1 MRPDAT
7 ILSAIKPIRGDT
19 APMKPVDIYRI
30 ISKDIIGQDDMLKYV
45 SVAIFKHVA
54 GEKFGNLLL
63 IGNSGTGKTATMQA
77 MERMYN
83 THPFFEKHRVVLRMN
98 ANTFANDEGMVLP
111 HTHLYHQLENRAL
124 TILGKNATPEQV
136 RELVEHATVCI
147 DEIDKI
153 TARIGGKPNV
163 VGINIQ
169 QSLLTLMEGEEITYN
184 TKLFIGG
191 EYKEHTFRI
200 DTGNMLF
207 ICGGAFE
214 ELFDQVYSRVFE
226 EGKQEKLTKMTLNV
240 DGAVEFKQI
249 FTLKENLEQL
259 DIFNYGMLP
268 QFIARFDNAVVL
280 NDLTPNDLLTIFM
293 DTPTSVFKHSKR
305 FFEKFDVELSVT
317 EKARKLIAY
326 KAAENSRVGARALKD
341 IYGRIIKRFEFDP
354 HNCPEV
360 QKFGDRYELTIDET
374 IVKRALGIK

>member
-1 MRPDAT
+1 
-7 ILSAIKPIRGDT
+7 
-19 APMKPVDIYRI
+19 MKPVDIYNI
-30 ISKDIIGQDDMLKYV
+30 IRKDIIGQDDMLKYV
-45 SVAIFKHVA
+45 SVAIFKHVT

-83 THPFFEKHRVVLRMN
+83 THPFFEKHRVVIRMN
-98 ANTFANDEGMVLP
+98 ANSFANDEGMVMP
-111 HTHLYHQLENRAL
+111 HTHLFYQLENRAL
-124 TILGKNATPEQV
+124 AILGRDATPDKV

-163 VGINIQ
+163 IGINIQ
-169 QSLLTLMEGEEITYN
+169 QALLTLMEGEEVVYD
-184 TKLFIGG
+184 TKLLIGN
-191 EYKEHTFRI
+191 EYKTHTFRL

-226 EGKQEKLTKMTLNV
+226 EGKQDRLTKMTMDA
-240 DGAVEFKQI
+240 DGSVAFKQI
-249 FTLKENLEQL
+249 FTLKDNLEQL

-280 NDLTPNDLLTIFM
+280 NDLTPTDLLTIFM
-293 DTPTSVFKHSKR
+293 DTPTCVFKHSKK
-305 FFEKFDVELSVT
+305 FFEKFNVELSIT
-317 EKARKLIAY
+317 DKAKRLIAY
-326 KAAENSRVGARALKD
+326 KSAESSRVGARALKD

-354 HNCPEV
+354 YNCPEV